1 MRYNQPVEVSHSC
14 SNNNNFVEKLIEGGG
29 NQSAFFTPQ
38 HLIENNGRNS
48 ANLNAFT
55 DNLLA
60 EAATLLYSQREINDN
75 VGVFPVD
82 ASQNYNHS
90 FQVKSLGEGEINYL
104 RLGLHKVDP
113 LDEEEDSE
121 ENCSSR
127 FSCSTESSLADSL
140 MDDGGNDF
148 SSTPSMSSPEPNYTR
163 GIINPNYP
171 GFQHLAHTLTEHFTN
186 YNFEHLTDDSEVS
199 EECDNDLSLGGVD
212 FANNFNNNNHFESSN
227 SNIVSENG
235 NDVEKNIN
243 LLQTSECKIFCE
255 EKNLALVAV
264 EEKISNAAVDAKWMK
279 ENAKGKRDLP
289 TPDILLKSDD
299 TPEADN
305 FCMNDTPSDTS
316 PHANFQPD
324 LLRNID
330 GSREIKRQHRDDEIA
345 EQIEIETERQ
355 EEHIATRDELT
366 GVVAQEPKAD
376 SRMVNAGHVNGAE
389 EEDETRKTTTALWG
403 ASPVDIVGD
412 FGEEVEREI
421 VLIVSGYR
429 KSAKGVS
436 EGSFAV
442 AAQDAQP
449 WVKNQHSDSNFSAL
463 IHNKIADAELSAV
476 EEKITMRSSLV
487 ELDRGSEIQRS
498 RSFLPTAIVKPK
510 QSDQIELPAPVEFCK
525 PWNTTQNVSTASA
538 IRKLPSYD
546 RKVRQVSQK
555 IIDKDTSVAVVTPR
569 KKEQPTEVT
578 TERKASKI
586 GVSKCGRTMD
596 ETSIK
601 KENKDLSASFDIYNI
616 ETALPKI
623 DLEAIE
629 NHLRIAKEEERRKR
643 NDREEIRRRL
653 AMDAEDDYL
662 TRPLHSDKPGRKPS
676 LQSRLQSGMNLQICF
691 MNETASDNESLS
703 SDSETCPK
711 LSALSHGSHSKVN
724 VARKKSPP
732 KTVRP
737 KITRPMSL
745 PLAEADEE
753 DANFFTRQAQL
764 QIEARMALAQAKDM
778 AHMQMEIER
787 QRLRQSPITEMIRNS
802 LDKIGVQFPPEKRRL
817 SRFFLTDLN
826 IAQLQVIVNEMHN
839 QIELLNETLVKFLM
853 ERDELHMG
861 QDSMLVDIEDLTR
874 YFGAKENYTL
884 DPRPQTM
891 KTLKSSQ
898 SVSH

>member
-1 MRYNQPVEVSHSC
+1 MRYHQPVEVSQSC
-14 SNNNNFVEKLIEGGG
+14 NNNNNFVEKLIESRS
-29 NQSAFFTPQ
+29 NQPIFFTPH
-38 HLIENNGRNS
+38 HLGSAGSADS

-60 EAATLLYSQREINDN
+60 EAATILYSRREINDN
-75 VGVFPVD
+75 VKIVPVET
-82 ASQNYNHS
+82 SQSHQNPNSY
-90 FQVKSLGEGEINYL
+90 QVKSVEGEINYL
-104 RLGLHKVDP
+104 RLGLPVERSDETEEE
-113 LDEEEDSE
+113 EEEDSE

-171 GFQHLAHTLTEHFTN
+171 GFQHLAHTLSEHFAN
-186 YNFEHLTDDSEVS
+186 YNFEQLTDESEVS
-199 EECDNDLSLGGVD
+199 DGCDNDLSLGGVD
-212 FANNFNNNNHFESSN
+212 FANNFNNNNNNHFGN
-227 SNIVSENG
+227 SNIVPENG

-255 EKNLALVAV
+255 EKNLALVAY
-264 EEKISNAAVDAKWMK
+264 EEKISNAAVDAKWMMK
-279 ENAKGKRDLP
+279 EDVKGKRDLP

-299 TPEADN
+299 TPDGDN
-305 FCMNDTPSDTS
+305 FCMTDTPSDTS

-330 GSREIKRQHRDDEIA
+330 GTKCQNDDTEILP
-345 EQIEIETERQ
+345 EIETETQ
-355 EEHIATRDELT
+355 EQHIQDVGTIITTTLLPH
-366 GVVAQEPKAD
+366 QEDANSE
-376 SRMVNAGHVNGAE
+376 SRTQH
-389 EEDETRKTTTALWG
+389 EDEDEDDGRKMTSSALWG

-429 KSAKGVS
+429 QNQVRVDL
-436 EGSFAV
+436 GSDV
-442 AAQDAQP
+442 DL
-449 WVKNQHSDSNFSAL
+449 KNQPCDSDITAL
-463 IHNKIADAELSAV
+463 IHTKIADAELSAV

-487 ELDRGSEIQRS
+487 ELDRASETIPRPIV
-498 RSFLPTAIVKPK
+498 RPLLPTAIVKPK
-510 QSDQIELPAPVEFCK
+510 QSDHVEHSNSVVEFCK
-525 PWNTTQNVSTASA
+525 PWNATQAISSSPP

-546 RKVRQVSQK
+546 HKLRQQSPK
-555 IIDKDTSVAVVTPR
+555 LKDTIAVVNPR
-569 KKEQPTEVT
+569 KKEPTELST
-578 TERKASKI
+578 KYPFT
-586 GVSKCGRTMD
+586 GKCGRKMD
-596 ETSIK
+596 EMSTQ

-629 NHLRIAKEEERRKR
+629 NHLRVAKEEERRKR

-662 TRPLHSDKPGRKPS
+662 SRAIHHGSDKPGRKPS
-676 LQSRLQSGMNLQICF
+676 LHSRLQSGMNLQICF

-711 LSALSHGSHSKVN
+711 LSALSQGSHG
-724 VARKKSPP
+724 KKKSSPP

-737 KITRPMSL
+737 KMARPLSL
-745 PLAEADEE
+745 PLPATTTATSITCDEASQEE
-753 DANFFTRQAQL
+753 ANFFTRQAQL

-802 LDKIGVQFPPEKRRL
+802 LDKVGVYFPPEKRRL
-817 SRFFLTDLN
+817 SRYFLTDLN

-839 QIELLNETLVKFLM
+839 QIEVLNETLVKFLM

-874 YFGAKENYTL
+874 YFGAKESYSL
-884 DPRPQTM
+884 DPRPQTQ
-891 KTLKSSQ
+891 KTMKSSQ
-898 SVSH
+898 STFI